1 MQPAMR
7 AVLDTNVWLD
17 WLVFD
22 DPSVV
27 TLRLAVAAGALR
39 LVANRHA
46 RDELAE
52 VLARPTLRAQAL
64 AARARRANAAP
75 LVDPLGALAEFDAL
89 VLAIEAREDCGLRC
103 SDPADQPFI
112 DVAVACGARWLLSK
126 DRALL
131 SLAARARARF
141 GLSIVVPARF
151 EWSAGAPAQNAR

>member
-22 DPSVV
+22 DPSVA
-27 TLRLAVAAGALR
+27 TLRAAVAAGALR

-52 VLARPTLRAQAL
+52 VIARPALRNQART
-64 AARARRANAAP
+64 ARARRASPAP
-75 LVDPLGALAEFDAL
+75 LADPPTALAEFDAL
-89 VLAIEAREDCGLRC
+89 VLPIETREGCGLQC
-103 SDPADQPFI
+103 SDPADQPFV

-131 SLAARARARF
+131 ALAARARTRF
-141 GLSIVVPARF
+141 GLSIVAPARF
-151 EWSAGAPAQNAR
+151 EWTAGAPARHAR